1 MTESA
6 NRKDKCERCGFVP
19 KHACQVDVIDV
30 CCEDNDLS
38 IYMVLCLNCQRLK
51 EAMDGG
57 YLSPP
62 ELADLKGIWRQGYL
76 FN

>member
-6 NRKDKCERCGFVP
+6 TPTEACERCGFVP
-19 KHACQVDVIDV
+19 KYACQVDVIDV
-30 CCEDNDLS
+30 CSKDNDLS

-57 YLSPP
+57 YLSPT
-62 ELADLKGIWRQGYL
+62 ELADLKGAWRMGVL